1 MAAKQIQ
8 ISIPGTETKQGT
20 VFYLVE
26 IKCDGKKWT
35 CLKRYSK
42 FDELNSNLTKSNL
55 RSKIPSGCELPPK
68 KWSMSSHSPQFIEK
82 RRVNLETYVTSLV
95 TVHELIVSK
104 QFQAFINSDQSGEVI
119 STKRK
124 SNKVSTPVTKEPEST
139 PTTEPFKAK
148 SDSVVCPCGFP
159 LCVCKPDVEE
169 EKKEPAK
176 ITKKG
181 ESKKSASPAK
191 VERKKVERRAVT
203 GSLFSGFGS
212 KPVQYNF
219 NENLNEQ
226 CRDAIK
232 SGDND
237 GLKSLLEA
245 KADCNFQDRTGNTL
259 SHLAAMFNRYEA
271 INMLVQG
278 GANIWAKNP
287 SGETAVDYA
296 PTALAHKMKALQ
308 PKPQK

>member
-42 FDELNSNLTKSNL
+42 FDELNNNLIKSDL

-82 RRVNLETYVTSLV
+82 RRVNLEMYVTRLV
-95 TVHELIVSK
+95 TVKELVVSDP
-104 QFQAFINSDQSGEVI
+104 FQTFINSDQSG
-119 STKRK
+119 
-124 SNKVSTPVTKEPEST
+124 KVTTT
-139 PTTEPFKAK
+139 TTTTEKNKITEETSKAAPIEQPFKAK
-148 SDSVVCPCGFP
+148 SESVVCTCGLP
-159 LCVCKPDVEE
+159 LCVCKPDIEE
-169 EKKEPAK
+169 EKKEEPEK
-176 ITKKG
+176 IKK
-181 ESKKSASPAK
+181 EETKKSAPPAK
-191 VERKKVERRAVT
+191 VEKKKVEKSAAT
-203 GSLFSGFGS
+203 GSLFAGFGS
-212 KPVQYNF
+212 TPVKYNF

-232 SGDND
+232 SGDNN
-237 GLKSLLEA
+237 GLKALLEA

-271 INMLVQG
+271 ISMLIEG

-287 SGETAVDYA
+287 RGETAVSYA

-308 PKPQK
+308 PEPQK